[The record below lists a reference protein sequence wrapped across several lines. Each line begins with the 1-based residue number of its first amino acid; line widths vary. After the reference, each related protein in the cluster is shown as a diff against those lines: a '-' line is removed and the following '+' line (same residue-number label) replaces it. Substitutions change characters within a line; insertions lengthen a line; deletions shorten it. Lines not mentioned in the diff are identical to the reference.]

1 MSEQI
6 ILNQIVVE
14 YINSIQSIFKMT
26 QITCIYKGQ
35 QIEMDNGTRNN
46 ASHDHT
52 L

>member
-14 YINSIQSIFKMT
+14 YINSIQNIFKM
-26 QITCIYKGQ
+26 ITCINKGQ
-35 QIEMDNGTRNN
+35 QIEMDNGTGNST
-46 ASHDHT
+46 SHGHT